1 MGQNENLKKNKIEEI
16 GKVKLDYSDYSGEDL
31 YCDGDVEDEL
41 LEIVKHRPPSD
52 YADVIEERNSWPIL
66 YHLSPLRGNILDW
79 VPFPAGKSA
88 RVLEVG
94 SGCGAITGVLSEKAG
109 SVTCVELSRKR
120 SLINAYRHREC
131 GNITIMWGISGR

>member
-52 YADVIEERNSWPIL
+52 YADVIEERNS
-66 YHLSPLRGNILDW
+66 
-79 VPFPAGKSA
+79 
-88 RVLEVG
+88 
-94 SGCGAITGVLSEKAG
+94 
-109 SVTCVELSRKR
+109 
-120 SLINAYRHREC
+120 
-131 GNITIMWGISGR
+131 